1 MITAK
6 TRVVRVREETASA
19 RSIWLER
26 PPGFTFAASQA
37 VRLILDGHPRPFSI
51 ASGPEREHL
60 QFIARRSES
69 PFKKAFFSV
78 AAGDQVEIAG
88 PRGAFFLEPYRP
100 AVMLAGGI
108 GITPMKCLI
117 EHAFDQRLT
126 TPITLVY
133 GNRSEDEVVWG
144 AEVDGLAGTG
154 VPRLSVIHTLSQPS
168 KQWGGRTGRIDSELV
183 KALVEQTP
191 GAIFYVSG
199 PAPMVLETH
208 DALTAAGVDA
218 SRVRFELFRG
228 YDDV

>member
-1 MITAK
+1 
-6 TRVVRVREETASA
+6 
-19 RSIWLER
+19 
-26 PPGFTFAASQA
+26 
-37 VRLILDGHPRPFSI
+37 VRLILVGHPRPFSI

-69 PFKKAFFSV
+69 PFKKTFFSV
-78 AAGDQVEIAG
+78 TAGDQVELVG
-88 PRGAFFLEPYRP
+88 PRGAFFLEPDRP

-108 GITPMKCLI
+108 GIKPMKCLI
-117 EHAFDQRLT
+117 EHAVDQKLT

-144 AEVDGLAGTG
+144 AEVDALARTG

-168 KQWGGRTGRIDSELV
+168 KSWTGRTGRIGSELV
-183 KALVEQTP
+183 KALVEETP
-191 GAIFYVSG
+191 GDILYVAG
-199 PAPMVLETH
+199 PTPMVLETR

-218 SRVRFELFRG
+218 SQVRVELFRG

>member
-1 MITAK
+1 MTPAK
-6 TRVVRVREETASA
+6 TRVVRVREETATA

-37 VRLILDGHPRPFSI
+37 VRLTLDGHPRPFSI

-69 PFKKAFFSV
+69 PFKRAFFSLRE
-78 AAGDQVEIAG
+78 GDEVELVG
-88 PRGAFFLEPYRP
+88 PRGAFFLEPDRP

-117 EHAFDQRLT
+117 EHAFDQKRS

-133 GNRSEDEVVWG
+133 GNRTEDEVVWG
-144 AEVDGLAGTG
+144 AEVDALARSEG
-154 VPRLSVIHTLSQPS
+154 VRLNVMHTLSQPS
-168 KQWGGRTGRIDSELV
+168 PRWTGRTGRIGA
-183 KALVEQTP
+183 ALVTALVDQTP
-191 GAIFYVSG
+191 GAIFYVAG
-199 PAPMVLETH
+199 PAPMVLETR

-218 SRVRFELFRG
+218 SQVRVELFRG